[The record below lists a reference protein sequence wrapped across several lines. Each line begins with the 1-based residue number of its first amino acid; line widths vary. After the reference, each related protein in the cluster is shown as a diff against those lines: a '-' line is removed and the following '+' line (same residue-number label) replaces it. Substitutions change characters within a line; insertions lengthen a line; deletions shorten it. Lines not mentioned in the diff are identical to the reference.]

1 MDKSLYSPSWY
12 RVASL
17 RPRLRRHAEIH
28 RHEYRGQL
36 WYVLQDHSSGK
47 FHRFT
52 PGAYHLIGLMDGRR
66 TVQEIWDMGT
76 ARLGDDAPTQEEMIA
91 LLGQLHGFDLLLCD
105 VPPDTEE
112 LLQRYDKQ
120 YRARVKQNLR
130 SPLAVRLPLLDP
142 DLFLERYAGWVRPVF
157 GWAGALL
164 WVLVL
169 GAGLFQAG
177 AHWGELTRN
186 VTDRILAPQN
196 LFLLWVTFPFVKAF
210 HEFGHAFAA
219 KVWGG
224 EVHEMGIMFLVF
236 TPVPYVDA
244 SAASA
249 FPERRRRLVVGAA
262 GIMVEL
268 FIASLALFFW
278 INAEPGTARSVA
290 YNIMLIAGVS
300 ALLFN
305 GNPLL
310 RYDGYY
316 ILVDLLGI
324 PNLWTRGTRYVGY
337 LVQRYLLGVKGAE
350 PPVSTPGERAW
361 FLFYAVAS
369 YIYRLFIY
377 SAIILFVAG
386 KFLVAGVLIAAWA
399 VASMFV
405 VPAAKRIS
413 FLLTSPLVR
422 RRRVRAI
429 LTSALLGALGAA
441 LVFVVPIPLWT
452 RAEGVVW
459 VPEKSLVRAG
469 TDGFVERLLV
479 EPGTRVHAGMRLIRC
494 RDPLLPAHV
503 RVLECRI
510 RELEAVYD
518 AQILADRVKAQMTR
532 EEMAAVRAELDLAR
546 ERLSELTI
554 VSPTDGVLVV
564 PNAGDLPGKYLK
576 KGQLVAYVVDPSS
589 LTARVVV
596 PQKDVDLV
604 RHGTRRVEVRL
615 AENLSRTIP
624 AVVRREVPAAVDRLP
639 SSALGREGGGKIAVD
654 PRDGRGTLAMQKVFQ
669 FDLELRA
676 RLPELHLGSRAYVRF
691 DHGREPLADQC
702 YRALRRLFLKR
713 FKV

>member
-503 RVLECRI
+503 RVLECRV

-532 EEMAAVRAELDLAR
+532 EEIVIAARRVIEEVGAQG
-546 ERLSELTI
+546 LS
-554 VSPTDGVLVV
+554 DK
-564 PNAGDLPGKYLK
+564 GKVMPKLIAQL
-576 KGQLVAYVVDPSS
+576 KGQADG
-589 LTARVVV
+589 R
-596 PQKDVDLV
+596 
-604 RHGTRRVEVRL
+604 EI
-615 AENLSRTIP
+615 N
-624 AVVRREVPAAVDRLP
+624 AVVTELL
-639 SSALGREGGGKIAVD
+639 SS
-654 PRDGRGTLAMQKVFQ
+654 
-669 FDLELRA
+669 
-676 RLPELHLGSRAYVRF
+676 
-691 DHGREPLADQC
+691 
-702 YRALRRLFLKR
+702 
-713 FKV
+713 